1 MNLKYYEIKNFL
13 EFYEKIKDSR
23 LPFRTA
29 YKLAKINS
37 LLTLE
42 HNFFQ
47 EELIKL
53 INEYGQR
60 DEKGNLVPTE
70 DGVGVKI
77 LKDKE
82 SECQMRVGE
91 LNELT
96 VSVDAP
102 VLSPEEL
109 DGLDLTLEE
118 AQVFLAFIEE

>member
-1 MNLKYYEIKNFL
+1 MNLKYHEIKGFL
-13 EFYEKIKDSR
+13 EIYEKIKDSR
-23 LPFRTA
+23 LPFRIA

-37 LLTLE
+37 LLTPE
-42 HNFFQ
+42 YNFFQ

-60 DEKGNLVPTE
+60 DEEGNLVPTE
-70 DGVGVKI
+70 DGIGVKI
-77 LKDKE
+77 LRDKE
-82 SECQMRVGE
+82 SECQMRAGE

-96 VSVDAP
+96 VDVNAP

-118 AQVFLAFIEE
+118 VQAFLAFIEE